1 MGSGLKTVEPSELN
15 RAHYHLSGLLPF
27 LLPCL
32 LISVLL
38 RPTIGYGQQ
47 YALTVRSGFGGGS
60 YAAADS
66 AFVLTNPTPADFV
79 FDRWQTTAALRNTLA
94 ISARPVTLNLVDR
107 AALARTPILEV
118 RPKGIIMA
126 TNPDVQNIQAILA
139 LFQSRSFITTNSIC
153 FTEHKF
159 HSDQKYD
166 LTRFFDR
173 FAASIITATTP
184 VAFIVPALQ
193 AYLNPHPEL
202 GGSSQRLSHAA
213 GHGCAQRLGPAP
225 ARPAPR
231 SPCHP
236 PKRPE
241 RPATRGIFPA
251 LNHRHH
257 PADAAAGPPVDLL

>member
-79 FDRWQTTAALRNTLA
+79 FDRWQTTAALRNILA

-118 RPKGIIMA
+118 LPNGITMA

-139 LFQSRSFITTNSIC
+139 LFQSRRFITTNSLSALPS
-153 FTEHKF
+153 T
-159 HSDQKYD
+159 S
-166 LTRFFDR
+166 
-173 FAASIITATTP
+173 STATRSTTSF
-184 VAFIVPALQ
+184 ASST
-193 AYLNPHPEL
+193 
-202 GGSSQRLSHAA
+202 GSQRPSSRR
-213 GHGCAQRLGPAP
+213 RL
-225 ARPAPR
+225 R
-231 SPCHP
+231 SPS
-236 PKRPE
+236 
-241 RPATRGIFPA
+241 
-251 LNHRHH
+251 
-257 PADAAAGPPVDLL
+257 

>member
-38 RPTIGYGQQ
+38 RPTISCYGQQ

-118 RPKGIIMA
+118 LPNGITMA

-166 LTRFFDR
+166 LIRFFDR
-173 FAASIITATTP
+173 FATSIITATTP
-184 VAFIVPALQ
+184 VAFVAPALQ
-193 AYLNPHPEL
+193 AYSTPTP
-202 GGSSQRLSHAA
+202 S
-213 GHGCAQRLGPAP
+213 
-225 ARPAPR
+225 
-231 SPCHP
+231 
-236 PKRPE
+236 
-241 RPATRGIFPA
+241 
-251 LNHRHH
+251 
-257 PADAAAGPPVDLL
+257 